1 MLKTGLCLCTA
12 VFEEMFDLLHSLTV
26 VRISE
31 NLWKGLTALRDLF
44 FSKNADN
51 MVYFSGV
58 HRAV

>member
-1 MLKTGLCLCTA
+1 
-12 VFEEMFDLLHSLTV
+12 MFDLLHSLTV

-44 FSKNADN
+44 FAKNADN